1 MIRAAA
7 RRILVLLGGLV
18 GGTVAVSLALGA
30 LAHASLLRS
39 LAVGF
44 YVVAAG
50 ILVGSFVFGVRGPL
64 RPDWGADAQGQPR
77 RGIIPRAIRRA
88 TSDERVESKRNSLA
102 LFALGVVFVLIG
114 AVFDPTRR
122 PF

>member
-1 MIRAAA
+1 MIRAAV
-7 RRILVLLGGLV
+7 RRILVLFGSLV
-18 GGTVAVSLALGA
+18 AITVAVSLVLGA
-30 LAHASLLRS
+30 LAHASLLRALS
-39 LAVGF
+39 VGF
-44 YVVAAG
+44 YVVAAA

-64 RPDWGADAQGQPR
+64 RPDWGVDAQAQPK

-88 TSDERVESKRNSLA
+88 SPDERVESKRSSIA

-114 AVFDPTRR
+114 SAFDPARR